1 MLLRVSPERTVW
13 RWVSEVVATG
23 GVALDGVGV
32 ETGAVVL
39 AVVPEGRLSLAPTT
53 MTLGLTLG
61 LACLRAFWL
70 RPYFWAI
77 WEKVSPLW
85 MVWVPPDEDFGVA
98 DELDLVVV
106 ETATEGGGWMAPLA
120 GILRVW
126 PVVTVSDL
134 RPLSWMISP
143 GLTR

>member
-13 RWVSEVVATG
+13 RWVSEVVATV
-23 GVALDGVGV
+23 GVALDGVGA

-39 AVVPEGRLSLAPTT
+39 AVVPEGRFSLAPTT

-61 LACLRAFWL
+61 LACLRAVWL

-85 MVWVPPDEDFGVA
+85 MVWEPPGEAFGVEG
-98 DELDLVVV
+98 ELDLVEV